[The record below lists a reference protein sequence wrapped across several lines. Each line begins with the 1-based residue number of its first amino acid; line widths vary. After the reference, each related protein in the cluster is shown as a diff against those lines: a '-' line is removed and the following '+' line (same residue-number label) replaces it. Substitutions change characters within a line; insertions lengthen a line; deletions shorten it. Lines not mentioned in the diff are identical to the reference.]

1 MGGRMKFDLN
11 ELIDPPETVW
21 AGVEKVPVYQ
31 GQYALDA
38 LERHYNEQG
47 IEFDRE
53 KFKHFVDER
62 PKKSLE
68 SPAPQGRVDDYQK
81 VYVQLT
87 YSKNT
92 VKVKLNASLWTLHE
106 QFYAKAKKPPI
117 RRLVA
122 AYKSM
127 GYPKEFLEGMERSH
141 VAQVALG
148 KRSSIE
154 KMFKTK
160 STKAKKAPP
169 KKKVKVEEEADIEEE
184 VVEEEEEDGP
194 PADDEGFDMEED
206 EADDVAEEYLS
217 DIDED

>member
-1 MGGRMKFDLN
+1 MKFDLN
-11 ELIDPPETVW
+11 ELIDPPETEW

-68 SPAPQGRVDDYQK
+68 PSAPPGRVDDYQK

-87 YSKNT
+87 CSKNT

-122 AYKSM
+122 AYKSL

-141 VAQVALG
+141 AAQIALG

-154 KMFKTK
+154 KMFKSK
-160 STKAKKAPP
+160 STKKAAP
-169 KKKVKVEEEADIEEE
+169 KKKVKVEEDAAPAEVEED
-184 VVEEEEEDGP
+184 EEEEDAP
-194 PADDEGFDMEED
+194 PIDDEGFDMEED